1 LCEHLLRK
9 QTKELKRELE
19 FFQKE
24 QWEVKEKMMC
34 EKFNK
39 LMRKTKTVIHD
50 TSALNSSI
58 MKYKIV
64 IHLFEKYIIK
74 NEKQWLKNKNYLFS
88 EFLQRVRALKS
99 QL

>member
-1 LCEHLLRK
+1 
-9 QTKELKRELE
+9 
-19 FFQKE
+19 
-24 QWEVKEKMMC
+24 VKEKMMC

-74 NEKQWLKNKNYLFS
+74 NEKQ
-88 EFLQRVRALKS
+88 
-99 QL
+99 